1 MAYAFMSNKSESE
14 SESEIVYCWRLLLRL
29 QAVAGIGATVELIIL
44 LQFLSATN
52 RITKVQNP

>member
-1 MAYAFMSNKSESE
+1 MEITLNDAKATE

-29 QAVAGIGATVELIIL
+29 QAVAGIGATVELIIHI
-44 LQFLSATN
+44 QFLSATN